1 MRTKDDDTTTARG
14 REAEAQAARHL
25 EGHGLRVVARNF
37 RVRGG
42 EIDLICRD
50 GKGLVFVEVRQRAAS
65 GFGGAAASI
74 GAAKRAKLVAAA
86 QAYLQNL
93 PSMPPCR
100 FDAVCFESGRLVWLK
115 NCIETN

>member
-42 EIDLICRD
+42 EIDL
-50 GKGLVFVEVRQRAAS
+50 KSEV
-65 GFGGAAASI
+65 
-74 GAAKRAKLVAAA
+74 
-86 QAYLQNL
+86 
-93 PSMPPCR
+93 MM
-100 FDAVCFESGRLVWLK
+100 
-115 NCIETN
+115 